1 MDLDSAWG
9 MAAHVAPPPVVSAM
23 RATTEAPEAPPQ
35 DATHNDVIALLNEMD
50 ARRVA
55 EARLQLVVMG
65 VLSLIILHRVERRR

>member
-1 MDLDSAWG
+1 MDYDSAWG
-9 MAAHVAPPPVVSAM
+9 PTATPAPGASAR
-23 RATTEAPEAPPQ
+23 RAAPEAPPQ